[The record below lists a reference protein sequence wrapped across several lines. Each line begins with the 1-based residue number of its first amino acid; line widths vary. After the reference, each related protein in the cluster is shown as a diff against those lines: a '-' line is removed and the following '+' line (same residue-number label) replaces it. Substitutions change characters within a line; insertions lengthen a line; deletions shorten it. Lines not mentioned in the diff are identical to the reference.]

1 LSTLLQ
7 PQFISETIIAPCAI
21 ATEDVFKTSRIDD
34 MLDTTL
40 ADTPLRSAT
49 GLIILGAIRGIGRV
63 AALKAVN
70 VFDTFGELVSADDES
85 LKACFNAKQR
95 AAVRDAN
102 TVDTAYKH
110 ALKETSRAV
119 QLGAYIVSLYDADY
133 PERLKA
139 LEEPPFLLYTS
150 GDLSLFD
157 NAVGFVGTREPTP
170 FGEKV
175 AYGMASAFAQDG
187 WCIASGLARGIDG
200 ISHRAALDVG
210 GTTCAI
216 LPSGLDVYTSGAAMD
231 LAKRICD
238 SGGLIVSECGF
249 GKEANRG
256 SYIDRDR
263 LITGLSLATVF
274 VQGDTHSGSMHSVRY
289 AITQGKPVYVPNIPD
304 RYLGEDINHTA
315 RDLARMS
322 LGQFAAR
329 LEWTGSVLEAVNR
342 HSDRPAAN
350 AIMSRDDYPRV
361 FDEIRELLPHTQK
374 RPHQA
379 FDIAATF

>member
-1 LSTLLQ
+1 M
-7 PQFISETIIAPCAI
+7 
-21 ATEDVFKTSRIDD
+21 DD

-49 GLIILGAIRGIGRV
+49 GLIMLDAIHGIGRV
-63 AALKAVN
+63 AVQKAIN
-70 VFDTFGELVSADDES
+70 VFDTFGELIAADDEA

-95 AAVRDAN
+95 TSIRDAK
-102 TVDTAYKH
+102 TVDAAYKH
-110 ALKETSRAV
+110 ALKETSRAA
-119 QLGAYIVSLYDADY
+119 QIGAYIVSLYDADY

-139 LEEPPFLLYTS
+139 LEDPPFLLYTS

-157 NAVGFVGTREPTP
+157 NAVGFVGTREPTA

-175 AYGMASAFAQDG
+175 AYGMSSAFAEDG
-187 WCIASGLARGIDG
+187 WCVVSGLARGIDG

-210 GTTCAI
+210 GTTCAV
-216 LPSGLDVYTSGAAMD
+216 LASGLDVYTSGAALD

-238 SGGLIVSECGF
+238 NGGLIVSECGF

-274 VQGDTHSGSMHSVRY
+274 VQGETHSGSMHSVRY

-304 RYLGEDINHTA
+304 KFLVEDINHTA
-315 RDLARMS
+315 RDLARMP
-322 LGQFAAR
+322 LGQFASR
-329 LEWTGSVLEAVNR
+329 LEWTGSVMDAVNR
-342 HSDRPAAN
+342 NADRPAAD
-350 AIMSRDDYPRV
+350 AIMNRDDYPRV
-361 FDEIRELLPHTQK
+361 FEEIRSLLPQ
-374 RPHQA
+374 RQMRQQQA